1 MSITRAF
8 IGFLA
13 ASVLIS
19 ATAPKAFAESK
30 EDFEKLKKEVEE
42 LKKMADER
50 KPGVSASTADRAT
63 DATDAKYGVQQKVTT
78 RQGKL
83 TIGGLVQ
90 VWYYHI
96 ADDNQGWVENKPHL
110 VVPASRNKRGSNE
123 ANDNDGYR
131 IRRAELKFT
140 MDISE
145 NVTAVVMIDP
155 AREATSFPSL
165 PATQS
170 STNSGDSV
178 AFVSDQALGLNSVRN
193 GSGNANRLL
202 QDAYINVHGIL
213 PHHDVTTGQFR
224 RKLGEEGVR
233 DSAQLDFCERAMITQ
248 LADMRDLGMQ
258 IHGSWWDDRFQYWLG
273 RFDGAGTAFQQHQ
286 NRSDDNDAKDW
297 VASFLV
303 RPIWKQETWGS
314 LELGYSIMYGK
325 GGESGGHYTGT
336 YGGNFET
343 DGLNQNKTTHS
354 LMYAYLAYMPGGPVK
369 GWWMRGEWGQYR
381 DRFAPNTV
389 TAFNGGSYNGEIP
402 VNTPAPFEIQGWYAS
417 TGYKLSDSIWADTLR
432 GGGLIMKTL
441 ADLEF
446 VARYERM
453 ENLFYPSVVREPAD
467 DEPQNIR
474 KMDVFPTEIVTVG
487 FNYYFKGHNAKLQVN
502 YSIVSERNEHKDVS
516 NLINS
521 GNGTSFQRFVREVEN
536 NNLVVN
542 FQVAW

>member
-1 MSITRAF
+1 MSITRVIA
-8 IGFLA
+8 GFL
-13 ASVLIS
+13 S
-19 ATAPKAFAESK
+19 AGLLVATGGLNKAHAESK

-96 ADDNQGWVENKPHL
+96 ADDNQGWVENKPFGF
-110 VVPASRNKRGSNE
+110 RRGSNE

-170 STNSGDSV
+170 STNSGDST
-178 AFVSDQALGLNSVRN
+178 AFVNDQALGLNGVRT
-193 GSGNANRLL
+193 GGGNANRLL
-202 QDAYINVHGIL
+202 QDAYINVHGML

-325 GGESGGHYTGT
+325 GGESGGHFTGDFT
-336 YGGNFET
+336 GQFET
-343 DGLNQNKTTHS
+343 DGLNQAKTTHS

-381 DRFAPNTV
+381 DRFASNV
-389 TAFNGGSYNGEIP
+389 VSSSAIA
-402 VNTPAPFEIQGWYAS
+402 VNRPAPFEIQGWYAS
-417 TGYKLSDSIWADTLR
+417 TGYKLSDSIWADSLR
-432 GGGLIMKTL
+432 DGNFIAKLL
-441 ADLEF
+441 ADFEF

-453 ENLFYPSVVREPAD
+453 ENLFLPGVVVNPPNGD
-467 DEPQNIR
+467 IR
-474 KMDVFPTEIVTVG
+474 QMDVFATEVVTVG

-502 YSIVSERNEHKDVS
+502 FNMVDEKNEDKDIS
-516 NLINS
+516 S
-521 GNGTSFQRFVREVEN
+521 TAGGASFRRFVREVEN